1 MASSQTLVSRT
12 ERAISAS
19 TPLRRMSPRLAFC
32 PVCGLEQAGKPA
44 SKVASPEDALC
55 TGRCTSAW
63 HVLIALRQ
71 CESTSARL
79 ASRRRTESETRL
91 EHAPTLSQLLLGRWR
106 AGDWAVLPEDVSAR
120 L

>member
-1 MASSQTLVSRT
+1 
-12 ERAISAS
+12 
-19 TPLRRMSPRLAFC
+19 MSPRLAFC
-32 PVCGLEQAGKPA
+32 PVCGQEQTGKPA

-55 TGRCTSAW
+55 TGRCTAAW

-79 ASRRRTESETRL
+79 ADRRRTESETRL

-106 AGDWAVLPEDVSAR
+106 AGDWAVLPEDVSSSSS
-120 L
+120 